1 MKILGWTQFVN
12 IERKKFIFIERY
24 NNIGGLIK
32 RKILFL
38 ILLSFSTIVSTINPV
53 SASSNG
59 AYGVEVT
66 NEYIHIDSAYCS
78 CSLSDGY
85 YRHYNMTFIN
95 RCPYCGGKLYYER
108 AGYWVEGI
116 IVCSRC
122 DMDFCCVH
130 GKEHGR
136 KGYYLTPCDFQAQI
150 NSKVEVAASEPTKI
164 ISTKVLGKVQK
175 ISIKNDHAQALGFQ

>member
-1 MKILGWTQFVN
+1 M
-12 IERKKFIFIERY
+12 
-24 NNIGGLIK
+24 IK
-32 RKILFL
+32 RKILILNLL
-38 ILLSFSTIVSTINPV
+38 IILATLFTIYPA

-59 AYGVEVT
+59 AHGVELT
-66 NEYIHIDSAYCS
+66 NDYIHIDSAYCS

-95 RCPYCGGKLYYER
+95 KCPYCGGKLYYER

-136 KGYYLTPCDFQAQI
+136 KGYYLTSCDFQARN
-150 NSKVEVAASEPTKI
+150 NSTEEFAASKSTKI

>member
-1 MKILGWTQFVN
+1 MN
-12 IERKKFIFIERY
+12 A
-24 NNIGGLIK
+24 
-32 RKILFL
+32 
-38 ILLSFSTIVSTINPV
+38 V
-53 SASSNG
+53 SASDNG

-66 NEYIHIDSAYCS
+66 NNYIHIDSAYCS

-95 RCPYCGGKLYYER
+95 KCPYCGGKLYYER

-136 KGYYLTPCDFQAQI
+136 KGYYLTPCDLKAT
-150 NSKVEVAASEPTKI
+150 KDELADSEPNKI
-164 ISTKVLGKVQK
+164 ITTKVLGKVQK
-175 ISIKNDHAQALGFQ
+175 ITIKPGHAELLGF

>member
-1 MKILGWTQFVN
+1 M
-12 IERKKFIFIERY
+12 
-24 NNIGGLIK
+24 IK
-32 RKILFL
+32 RKILILNLL
-38 ILLSFSTIVSTINPV
+38 IVMATLISIHPAG
-53 SASSNG
+53 ASSNG
-59 AYGVEVT
+59 AQGVEIT
-66 NEYIHIDSAYCS
+66 NDYIYIDSAYCS

-85 YRHYNMTFIN
+85 YRHYNMTFTN
-95 RCPYCGGKLYYER
+95 KCPYCGGKLYYER

-136 KGYYLTPCDFQAQI
+136 KGYYLDSYDFQGQN
-150 NSKVEVAASEPTKI
+150 NSREEFAASESTKI

>member
-1 MKILGWTQFVN
+1 VNKKNGRMGEEKI
-12 IERKKFIFIERY
+12 FIFLESY
-24 NNIGGLIK
+24 NNLGGLIQ
-32 RKILFL
+32 RKILILNSL
-38 ILLSFSTIVSTINPV
+38 IIMAIIFTIHPA

-59 AYGVEVT
+59 AHGVEVT
-66 NEYIHIDSAYCS
+66 NDYLHIDSAYCS

-85 YRHYNMTFIN
+85 YRHYNMTFMN
-95 RCPYCGGKLYYER
+95 KCPYCGGKLYYEQ

-136 KGYYLTPCDFQAQI
+136 KGYYLYPYDFQASY
-150 NSKVEVAASEPTKI
+150 NSRGEFEASEPTKI

-175 ISIKNDHAQALGFQ
+175 ISIKKDHAHALGFP